1 MEFLPIRPAS
11 RLGRDTGSAAPA
23 ERTEHLLSVASRYGA
38 SPHSTCAQEEYMKT
52 ALSFLL
58 AAALVCAA
66 APSSYAEP
74 RQVIQGT
81 QVHLT
86 LLSGISSAVARDG
99 DPFVAVVAEPVYLG
113 SQLLLPAGTR
123 VNGIIG
129 TVEKARRFSIFR
141 GQAYMNLTFRSIEVD
156 SRLIP
161 VQMSII
167 AIEQPRGQAGGKR
180 RRDVRIEEGQVVQEK
195 HDIKGDL
202 VGAAMGTGGGTLIGA
217 VFSHVARGFGFG
229 LAGSAVYI
237 VARKGKDLELPA
249 QTGMLIRMDNTITV
263 PVTSASNAA
272 LTTGSR

>member
-1 MEFLPIRPAS
+1 
-11 RLGRDTGSAAPA
+11 
-23 ERTEHLLSVASRYGA
+23 
-38 SPHSTCAQEEYMKT
+38 MKV

-58 AAALVCAA
+58 AAALICSA

-86 LLSGISSAVARDG
+86 LLSGISSAVSKDG
-99 DPFVAVVAEPVYLG
+99 DPFVAIVAEPVYLG
-113 SQLLLPAGTR
+113 TQLLLPAGTR

-129 TVEKARRFSIFR
+129 TVERARHFSLFR

-167 AIEQPRGQAGGKR
+167 TIEQPRGQSEGR
-180 RRDVRIEEGQVVQEK
+180 RRKDVKVEEGQVVQEK
-195 HDIKGDL
+195 HDVKGDI
-202 VGAAMGTGGGTLIGA
+202 VGATIGTGGGTLIGA
-217 VFSHVARGFGFG
+217 VFSHVVRGFGFG

-237 VARKGKDLELPA
+237 VARKGKDLDLPA
-249 QTGMLIRMDNTITV
+249 QTGLLIRMDNTVTV
-263 PVTSASNAA
+263 PVTTAA
-272 LTTGSR
+272 NVSSSETR

>member
-38 SPHSTCAQEEYMKT
+38 SPHCTCAQEESMKT

-99 DPFVAVVAEPVYLG
+99 DPFIAVVAEPVYLG

-129 TVEKARRFSIFR
+129 TVE
-141 GQAYMNLTFRSIEVD
+141 
-156 SRLIP
+156 
-161 VQMSII
+161 
-167 AIEQPRGQAGGKR
+167 QPRGQAGGTR
-180 RRDVRIEEGQVVQEK
+180 RKDVKIEEGQVVQEK
-195 HDIKGDL
+195 HDIKGDI
-202 VGAAMGTGGGTLIGA
+202 VGAAIGTGGGTLIGA

-263 PVTSASNAA
+263 PVTSASNAS

>member
-1 MEFLPIRPAS
+1 
-11 RLGRDTGSAAPA
+11 
-23 ERTEHLLSVASRYGA
+23 
-38 SPHSTCAQEEYMKT
+38 MKI

-58 AAALVCAA
+58 AAALICSA

-74 RQVIQGT
+74 HQVMQGT

-86 LLSGISSAVARDG
+86 LLSGINSS
-99 DPFVAVVAEPVYLG
+99 
-113 SQLLLPAGTR
+113 R
-123 VNGIIG
+123 VNGIIS

-167 AIEQPRGQAGGKR
+167 AIEQPHGQADGR
-180 RRDVRIEEGQVVQEK
+180 RRKDVKVEEGQVVQQK
-195 HDIKGDL
+195 HDIKGDI
-202 VGAAMGTGGGTLIGA
+202 VGGTIGTGGGALVGA

-229 LAGSAVYI
+229 LAGSAAYI
-237 VARKGKDLELPA
+237 AVRKGKELDLPA

-263 PVTSASNAA
+263 PVTTAA
-272 LTTGSR
+272 GNGYSGNR